1 MRAVLAAFYS
11 HPWAWNEIG
20 FGGPAYPRGFMRSGP
35 VSYREPFERAGAVDI
50 DPVRRDAD
58 ADEDAARL
66 PGRLMDAVAQ
76 LDQFQGP
83 LKVTRLEH
91 SLQSATRA
99 HRAGKDKEYVAA
111 ALIHDIGDA
120 LAPHSHGE
128 FVGAVLK
135 PFVSERV
142 CWIIQKHA
150 LFQAYYYAHLM
161 GADRNARDKYRDHPY
176 YDDCVE
182 FCEHFDQNCFDP
194 DYDSLPLEFF
204 RPIVEEVF
212 SSPRHAADELPAA
225 T

>member
-1 MRAVLAAFYS
+1 MA
-11 HPWAWNEIG
+11 I
-20 FGGPAYPRGFMRSGP
+20 
-35 VSYREPFERAGAVDI
+35 VSYTRMADMTEADLKLI
-50 DPVRRDAD
+50 NAD
-58 ADEDAARL
+58 ADEDAREL
-66 PGRLMDAVAQ
+66 PGRLMNAVAE
-76 LDQFQGP
+76 LERFQGA
-83 LKVTRLEH
+83 LKVSRLEH

-111 ALIHDIGDA
+111 ALLHDIGDA

-128 FVGAVLK
+128 MVAGILR

-142 CWIIQKHA
+142 CWIVQKHA

-161 GADRNARDKYRDHPY
+161 GEDRNARDKYIDHPF

-204 RPIVEEVF
+204 RPIVEDVF
-212 SSPRHAADELPAA
+212 RRPRYAADDLAFVAPGQP
-225 T
+225 

>member
-1 MRAVLAAFYS
+1 MAT
-11 HPWAWNEIG
+11 
-20 FGGPAYPRGFMRSGP
+20 
-35 VSYREPFERAGAVDI
+35 VSYTRM
-50 DPVRRDAD
+50 AD
-58 ADEDAARL
+58 MTEADLRLVDEDHEEDQRKL
-66 PGRLMDAVAQ
+66 PGRLMDAVAA
-76 LDQFQGP
+76 LEQFQGP
-83 LKVTRLEH
+83 LKVSRMEH

-99 HRAGKDKEYVAA
+99 YRAGKDNEYIAA

-128 FVGAVLK
+128 MVGAVLR

-161 GADRNARDKYRDHPY
+161 GEDRNARDKYLDHPF

-194 DYDSLPLEFF
+194 EYDSLPLEFF
-204 RPIVEEVF
+204 RPIVGEVF
-212 SSPRHAADELPAA
+212 SRPRYAADELPQS
-225 T
+225 

>member
-1 MRAVLAAFYS
+1 MAT
-11 HPWAWNEIG
+11 
-20 FGGPAYPRGFMRSGP
+20 
-35 VSYREPFERAGAVDI
+35 VSYTRMADMTEADLRLVNADHEEDERK
-50 DPVRRDAD
+50 
-58 ADEDAARL
+58 L
-66 PGRLMDAVAQ
+66 PGRLMDAVAA
-76 LDQFQGP
+76 LEQFQGP
-83 LKVTRLEH
+83 LKVSRMEH

-99 HRAGKDKEYVAA
+99 YRAGKENEYIAA

-128 FVGAVLK
+128 MVGAVLR

-161 GADRNARDKYRDHPY
+161 GEDRNARDKYLDHPF

-182 FCEHFDQNCFDP
+182 FCEQFDQNSFDP

-204 RPIVEEVF
+204 RPIGEEVF
-212 SSPRHAADELPAA
+212 SRPRHAADELPVAP
-225 T
+225 

>member
-1 MRAVLAAFYS
+1 MAT
-11 HPWAWNEIG
+11 
-20 FGGPAYPRGFMRSGP
+20 
-35 VSYREPFERAGAVDI
+35 VSYTRMADMTEADLRLVK
-50 DPVRRDAD
+50 AD
-58 ADEDAARL
+58 ADDDAGKL

-76 LDQFQGP
+76 LEQFHGP

-99 HRAGKDKEYVAA
+99 YRAGKDNEYVAA
-111 ALIHDIGDA
+111 ALLHEDLRHCIGDLGGAQA
-120 LAPHSHGE
+120 LR
-128 FVGAVLK
+128 
-135 PFVSERV
+135 ERAR

-161 GADRNARDKYRDHPY
+161 GEDRNARDKYLDHPS

-204 RPIVEEVF
+204 RPIVDEVF
-212 SSPRHAADELPAA
+212 RRPRYAFGLVAS
-225 T
+225 

>member
-1 MRAVLAAFYS
+1 MAR
-11 HPWAWNEIG
+11 
-20 FGGPAYPRGFMRSGP
+20 
-35 VSYREPFERAGAVDI
+35 VSYTRMADMAKAGL
-50 DPVRRDAD
+50 RMLDAD
-58 ADEDAARL
+58 AEVDAAGL

-76 LDQFQGP
+76 LEQFQGA
-83 LKVTRLEH
+83 LKVSRLEH

-111 ALIHDIGDA
+111 ALLHDIGDA

-128 FVGAVLK
+128 MVAGVLR

-161 GADRNARDKYRDHPY
+161 GADRNARDKYADHPF

-182 FCEHFDQNCFDP
+182 FCEQFVQNCFDP
-194 DYDSLPLEFF
+194 DYESLPLEFF

-212 SSPRHAADELPAA
+212 GRPRFAADDMGSSWWGSAGRRHP
-225 T
+225 